1 MIITVGGMIGLGKS
15 SVAKI
20 LGEAFGTEVFYE
32 KVEGNRVLEKFYTAS
47 EEEIQAKRYPF
58 LLQLE
63 FLSSRFR
70 GIKKALAHDNN
81 VLDRSI
87 FEDIYFAE
95 RNNQLGRISD
105 LELELYREIS
115 VEMLEE
121 LDGFPKKR
129 PDLMVYL
136 TGSFDTVLSRINK
149 RGRDYELDPDLVEYY
164 RFIWEGYDEW
174 VNNCYDASQVITI
187 DMDKFDVVNNPE
199 DAELLISMVKEKLN
213 DIRGE

>member
-47 EEEIQAKRYPF
+47 EEEIQSKRYPF

-70 GIKKALAHDNN
+70 SIKKALAHDNN

-174 VNNCYDASQVITI
+174 VNNCYNESQVITI

-199 DAELLISMVKEKLN
+199 DAELLVSMVKEKLN

>member
-47 EEEIQAKRYPF
+47 EEEIQSKRYPF

-70 GIKKALAHDNN
+70 SIKKALAHDNN

-174 VNNCYDASQVITI
+174 VNNCYNESQVITI

>member
-70 GIKKALAHDNN
+70 SIKKALVHDNN

-136 TGSFDTVLSRINK
+136 TGSFDTVLSRIHK

-187 DMDKFDVVNNPE
+187 DMDKFDIVNNPE
-199 DAELLISMVKEKLN
+199 DAEVVISMVKEKLN
-213 DIRGE
+213 EIRG

>member
-1 MIITVGGMIGLGKS
+1 
-15 SVAKI
+15 
-20 LGEAFGTEVFYE
+20 
-32 KVEGNRVLEKFYTAS
+32 
-47 EEEIQAKRYPF
+47 
-58 LLQLE
+58 
-63 FLSSRFR
+63 
-70 GIKKALAHDNN
+70 
-81 VLDRSI
+81 
-87 FEDIYFAE
+87 
-95 RNNQLGRISD
+95 
-105 LELELYREIS
+105 
-115 VEMLEE
+115 MLEE

-174 VNNCYDASQVITI
+174 VNNCYNESQVITI

>member
-47 EEEIQAKRYPF
+47 EEEIQSKRYPF

-70 GIKKALAHDNN
+70 SIKKALAHDNN

-174 VNNCYDASQVITI
+174 VNNCYNESQVITI

-213 DIRGE
+213 NIRGE

>member
-70 GIKKALAHDNN
+70 SIKKALAHDNN

-115 VEMLEE
+115 AEMLEE

-174 VNNCYDASQVITI
+174 VNNCYNASQVITI
-187 DMDKFDVVNNPE
+187 NMDKFDVVNNPE